1 MNSQPVKKKN
11 KALALIKPIPLS
23 GLDKFKRLA
32 RAEAEID
39 DELHKLGNLSQAEDI
54 GQLIH
59 LICNL
64 VENISSVKLN
74 GQEKKD
80 FVVKKLIN
88 IDPIYNNETDLKW
101 VNILIDTLCL
111 IGSVSKVATSKE
123 VIQGVKSIC
132 GSFFFKKLI
141 IPFMKSS
148 MKSFT
153 KQIIQTKCNIPSV
166 THLAL
171 YYILQQTI
179 LNKSAIFIIL
189 IFI

>member
-132 GSFFFKKLI
+132 GSFFLK
-141 IPFMKSS
+141 
-148 MKSFT
+148 
-153 KQIIQTKCNIPSV
+153 N
-166 THLAL
+166 
-171 YYILQQTI
+171 
-179 LNKSAIFIIL
+179 
-189 IFI
+189 